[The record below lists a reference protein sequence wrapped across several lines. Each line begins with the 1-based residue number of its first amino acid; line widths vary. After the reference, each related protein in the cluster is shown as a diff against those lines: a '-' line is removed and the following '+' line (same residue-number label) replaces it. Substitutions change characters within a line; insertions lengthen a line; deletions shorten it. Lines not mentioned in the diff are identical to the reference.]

1 MHKIIMI
8 LLILLGYIFG
18 SIPWALIIGK
28 AFYKKDIREY
38 GSHNLGGSN
47 AIRTLGL
54 IPGVCVII
62 LDSCKALLFTFI
74 VSLYDVNL
82 IPICG
87 AFVCIGHCYPLFAK
101 FKGGK
106 AVACSLGYVLGINIF
121 IEQQYL
127 YGIIIPCV
135 VFAIVL
141 VLSRYM
147 SLSSMLSITAANIIG
162 LFIYKTPDVKILIC
176 ILNIFVVIKH
186 RANIK
191 RIIDGNENKI
201 F

>member
-1 MHKIIMI
+1 MF
-8 LLILLGYIFG
+8 LLIVVGYLFG

-28 AFYKKDIREY
+28 VFYKKDIREY
-38 GSHNLGGSN
+38 GSKNLGGSN

-54 IPGVCVII
+54 VPGVAVII
-62 LDSCKALLFTFI
+62 LDSCKALIFTYL
-74 VSLYDVNL
+74 VSLYDVSL

-87 AFVCIGHCYPLFAK
+87 LFVCIGHCYPIFAH

-106 AVACSLGYVLGINIF
+106 AVACALGYVLGINIF
-121 IEQQYL
+121 IEHQIL
-127 YGIIIPCV
+127 LGVVVPMII
-135 VFAIVL
+135 FAIVL

-147 SLSSMLSITAANIIG
+147 SLSSMSAITAGNIIG
-162 LFIYKTPDVKILIC
+162 WFIYGNLDAKILIC
-176 ILNIFVVIKH
+176 ILNIFVIIKH